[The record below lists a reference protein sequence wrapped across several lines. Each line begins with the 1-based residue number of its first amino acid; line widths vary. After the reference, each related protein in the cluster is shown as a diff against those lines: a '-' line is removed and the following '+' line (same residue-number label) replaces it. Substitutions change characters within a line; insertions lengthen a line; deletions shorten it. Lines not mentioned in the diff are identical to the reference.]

1 MARELIHWE
10 RVLKENIKYGRE
22 LMTKVFE
29 DYFSELQAD
38 MVDICLEYVEDKAT
52 KIYIYC
58 SCEQGCISSDF
69 FYNIN
74 GKIIER
80 HRLNDAVD
88 GGRFQYD
95 VSSERQSAVLNII
108 NEDIMKI
115 QDLCQE
121 YKREMP
127 TEMKLEY
134 DVNKNSLNA
143 QYRYDLVYS
152 NDPEKTDDDMENEW
166 FEELKSQM

>member
-1 MARELIHWE
+1 
-10 RVLKENIKYGRE
+10 
-22 LMTKVFE
+22 MTKVFE

-58 SCEQGCISSDF
+58 SDEEGFISSNF
-69 FYNIN
+69 FYLIN
-74 GKIIER
+74 GNIFKKHKI
-80 HRLNDAVD
+80 NDAID
-88 GGRFQYD
+88 SGSFRYD
-95 VSSERQSAVLNII
+95 TSSERQSAVLNII

-152 NDPEKTDDDMENEW
+152 NDPEKTDDDMANEW